1 MFPCK
6 RHPTSAVFFANLMRQ
21 LTPKV
26 DELVILTPRVY
37 IPKIL
42 TRVKKKWSKWYIDPM
57 VSRENGMIIIRP
69 YFLSL
74 RGTRYEGLNGIL
86 MQLSLFYLVRK
97 LIKKRKFDLILG
109 YNMIPEGIA
118 AVGLGKMFRL
128 PVGFWC
134 IGTDVN
140 DVAQCGRIN
149 SYLTKKCLIKSDIV
163 ITESKDLENKVRRFS
178 THSLNVKTFYKG
190 IDLSNFQNLPS
201 KSDLIEKLG
210 LDNKRRYILFAG
222 RLIYDKGIY
231 ELADAF
237 AIVSRKYPDVDLIF
251 VGEFLEKERLEIKLR
266 DEGILDRVLFKGI
279 VTHKEVAYYMKL
291 SDLLVLPTW
300 AEGLPNVV
308 MESMAL
314 GLPVVASN
322 VGGIPEI
329 IKDGINGLLVQ
340 AKNSSELTS
349 AIMRM
354 MNDVELRKQ
363 CIANARNLIFE
374 KFDVKKNVNQLYEI
388 LENMLKKS
396 PYFLKKENQHT
407 EAIH

>member
-1 MFPCK
+1 MKVLIISQMFPCK

-149 SYLTKKCLIKSDIV
+149 SYL
-163 ITESKDLENKVRRFS
+163 
-178 THSLNVKTFYKG
+178 
-190 IDLSNFQNLPS
+190 
-201 KSDLIEKLG
+201 
-210 LDNKRRYILFAG
+210 
-222 RLIYDKGIY
+222 
-231 ELADAF
+231 
-237 AIVSRKYPDVDLIF
+237 
-251 VGEFLEKERLEIKLR
+251 
-266 DEGILDRVLFKGI
+266 
-279 VTHKEVAYYMKL
+279 
-291 SDLLVLPTW
+291 
-300 AEGLPNVV
+300 
-308 MESMAL
+308 
-314 GLPVVASN
+314 
-322 VGGIPEI
+322 
-329 IKDGINGLLVQ
+329 
-340 AKNSSELTS
+340 
-349 AIMRM
+349 
-354 MNDVELRKQ
+354 
-363 CIANARNLIFE
+363 
-374 KFDVKKNVNQLYEI
+374 
-388 LENMLKKS
+388 
-396 PYFLKKENQHT
+396 
-407 EAIH
+407 